1 MYTYTVHA
9 RTLTLCTYAHTLMG
23 NPGTKG
29 VAKAMK
35 KIAQGAQYKE
45 GNTWFSQL
53 TDKRKWDTNLE
64 VAALI
69 VLYNLIR

>member
-1 MYTYTVHA
+1 MHA
-9 RTLTLCTYAHTLMG
+9 RTLTLCTYGHVHTLIG

-45 GNTWFSQL
+45 GNTWFIQL
-53 TDKRKWDTNLE
+53 SDKRKWYTNLE
-64 VAALI
+64 AATLI

>member
-1 MYTYTVHA
+1 MHA
-9 RTLTLCTYAHTLMG
+9 RTLTLCTYAHTLIG
-23 NPGTKG
+23 NPGIKG

-45 GNTWFSQL
+45 GNTCTWFIQL
-53 TDKRKWDTNLE
+53 SDKRKWYTNLE
-64 VAALI
+64 AATLI